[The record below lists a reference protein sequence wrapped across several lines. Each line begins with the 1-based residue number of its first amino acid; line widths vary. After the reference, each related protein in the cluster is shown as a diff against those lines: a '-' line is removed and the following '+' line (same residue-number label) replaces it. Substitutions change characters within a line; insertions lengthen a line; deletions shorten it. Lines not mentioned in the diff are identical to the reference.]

1 MKKLIGIISILIIFF
16 SFYSYSSPVWNE
28 TEIDLETSFSQDS
41 YKRLW
46 DLPKLYNFD
55 ISKKFGDVIGI
66 YGKSY
71 NIEKLD
77 RFIKSFNN
85 NQKDMVRVTVF
96 TTEGDAIIKDLI
108 IDPKNKKIVIDNT
121 RDQKAKK
128 EDRKIKEYKIYAVVK
143 KEDENG
149 ILYTAKT
156 VNGQDKKLLYIMKNK
171 PSNSTKS

>member
-1 MKKLIGIISILIIFF
+1 MRKLLGIISILIISFSFF
-16 SFYSYSSPVWNE
+16 SCSSPVWNE
-28 TEIDLETSFSQDS
+28 AEIDLETSSIQDS
-41 YKRLW
+41 YKGLY

-55 ISKKFGDVIGI
+55 ISKKHGDVVGI
-66 YGKSY
+66 YGKAY

-85 NQKDMVRVTVF
+85 NQKDMVRITVF

-121 RDQKAKK
+121 RDQKSKK
-128 EDRKIKEYKIYAVVK
+128 EDRKIKEYKIYSVVK

-156 VNGQDKKLLYIMKNK
+156 VNGQDKKLLYIMKK
-171 PSNSTKS
+171 KSPSNNKS